1 MDIEVNENKQQASFR
16 NGKFYHT
23 FTPTTANQTVKLYH
37 MGCVGDTRLNRI
49 QLEQGTEPTGF
60 VAPKHNT
67 NTLSGIFKNLRD
79 LDVKM
84 TDPDSDF
91 WTRIK
96 KTARGTIEEYHTST
110 LSNEIVKTAE
120 GIVERQT
127 RTINSSVDEK
137 INGAKNELNTRVA
150 TLTSQSK
157 RHVDEVADVLSRR
170 IDGVTTNVSTVSRTV
185 DSINSNITSL
195 EGNVLKK
202 NEISITS
209 NGVTLGSGKV
219 IDGRTITSL
228 ITTQP
233 ENIKAITDKFIITP
247 ANENLVKREYRD
259 NFILNVRNGVLNKI
273 YGSNTDLEG
282 EYYFKLAIVGWDTPR
297 LYASIRVTY
306 TDGKEEWFNSEF
318 PIPSFA
324 TLETSTS
331 VKVQVKASKEIE
343 YIEPL
348 VFQDKWSNFYR
359 FYLKNLFV
367 GKKKSAELI
376 VDGTIEGKHIKS
388 SSIETGHLKA
398 GSVTSEIISSNAIK
412 SKHLQVDDA
421 MIDKIIGNQ
430 AFVTKLWAKDAFINN
445 LNAIKITAVDLSGK
459 VISSPQ
465 ILGGTISSSTK
476 FILGDNGYMR
486 PINNGLQIFAENS
499 NALSSGVILQLHGY
513 EKIISSSQTIPR
525 GLYLYNEKNFNEKS
539 SDTFLTYE
547 TLLTVDGMI
556 KIRGFARG
564 KEYGYFGAG
573 IPTLN
578 YPLIGGSDIGSSSFA
593 AICRLSLETI
603 IGGRDYLIVETPT
616 NTYRVPTAQNSDI
629 RLKENL
635 KETKVKALDY
645 IEKIKFKSFDW
656 KDKTLG
662 EEKLGVIAQELEKIE
677 PSFVSKLGD
686 IGGKEG
692 HYVLE
697 LSTLC
702 IYSLKSI
709 QELSIQNK
717 ELQQRI
723 IKLEEKI
730 NG

>member
-1 MDIEVNENKQQASFR
+1 MDIEVNDNKQQASFK
-16 NGKFYHT
+16 NGKFYHI

-60 VAPKHNT
+60 VAPKQST

-84 TDPDSDF
+84 TDPDSDL

-96 KTARGTIEEYHTST
+96 QNARGTVQEYHNST
-110 LSNEIVKTAE
+110 IKNEIVTTAE

-127 RTINSSVDEK
+127 KTINSSVDEK
-137 INGAKNELNTRVA
+137 INGAKNELNTRVT

-157 RHVDEVADVLSRR
+157 RYADEAVDVLSRR

-282 EYYFKLAIVGWDTPR
+282 DYYFKLAIVGWETPR

-318 PIPSFA
+318 PTPSFA

-421 MIDKIIGNQ
+421 MIQKLVSNQ
-430 AFVTKLWAKDAFINN
+430 AFVTELWSQDAFINN
-445 LNAIKITAVDLSGK
+445 LKTIKVTATSIDTEQLRGKTIQGVTITGGE
-459 VISSPQ
+459 IS
-465 ILGGTISSSTK
+465 GGTITGRTK
-476 FILGDNGYMR
+476 IKLGEYGFMQPTR
-486 PINNGLQIFAENS
+486 EGGLQINS
-499 NALSSGVILQLHGY
+499 PRLFNSQDGIGVQ
-513 EKIISSSQTIPR
+513 
-525 GLYLYNEKNFNEKS
+525 
-539 SDTFLTYE
+539 
-547 TLLTVDGMI
+547 
-556 KIRGFARG
+556 
-564 KEYGYFGAG
+564 
-573 IPTLN
+573 
-578 YPLIGGSDIGSSSFA
+578 
-593 AICRLSLETI
+593 I
-603 IGGRDYLIVETPT
+603 IGATERGEDIPYGLFVYKDNDFTVGDRAVDTDSYIMTVQGFIRTKGINNLRFVNYRDNSTSIGLWNQTVSLLFD
-616 NTYRVPTAQNSDI
+616 NTDNDIYYSWKSKYSLWNIIKQHYNTTSDV
-629 RLKENL
+629 RLKKDIVNCDY
-635 KETKVKALDY
+635 KALDL
-645 IEKIKFKSFDW
+645 INDFKFKSFNW
-656 KDKTLG
+656 KYH
-662 EEKLGVIAQELEKIE
+662 EEFGQKPYTEIGLIAQEVEEISE
-677 PSFVSKLGD
+677 NFVSMAGEYK
-686 IGGKEG
+686 
-692 HYVLE
+692 
-697 LSTLC
+697 TLNQFNLLT
-702 IYSLKSI
+702 YSLKAI
-709 QELSIQNK
+709 QELSTQNN

>member
-1 MDIEVNENKQQASFR
+1 MDIEVNDNKQQASFR

-60 VAPKHNT
+60 VAPKQST

-84 TDPDSDF
+84 TDPDSDL

-137 INGAKNELNTRVA
+137 INGAKNELNTRVT

-157 RHVDEVADVLSRR
+157 RYANEVADVLSKR

-247 ANENLVKREYRD
+247 ANENLVKSEYRD
-259 NFILNVRNGVLNKI
+259 NFTLNVRDGILNRI
-273 YGSNTDLEG
+273 YGSDIDLVG
-282 EYYFKLAIVGWDTPR
+282 EYHFKVSIMGFDTPT
-297 LYASIRVTY
+297 LNASIHVKY
-306 TDGKEEWFNSEF
+306 KDGTDGWFNSEF
-318 PIPSFA
+318 PIPDLA
-324 TLETSTS
+324 TFETSTS
-331 VKVQVKASKEIE
+331 VKVQKDLRKEIE

-348 VFQDKWSNFYR
+348 VFQNKWSDFYR

-421 MIDKIIGNQ
+421 MIEKLVSNQ
-430 AFVTKLWAKDAFINN
+430 AFVTELWSQQAFINN
-445 LNAIKITAVDLSGK
+445 LKTIKVTATSIDTEQLRGKTIQGVTITGGE
-459 VISSPQ
+459 IS
-465 ILGGTISSSTK
+465 GGTITGRTTIK
-476 FILGDNGYMR
+476 LGEYGFMQPTR
-486 PINNGLQIFAENS
+486 EGGLQINS
-499 NALSSGVILQLHGY
+499 PRLFNSKDGIGVQ
-513 EKIISSSQTIPR
+513 
-525 GLYLYNEKNFNEKS
+525 
-539 SDTFLTYE
+539 
-547 TLLTVDGMI
+547 
-556 KIRGFARG
+556 
-564 KEYGYFGAG
+564 
-573 IPTLN
+573 
-578 YPLIGGSDIGSSSFA
+578 
-593 AICRLSLETI
+593 I
-603 IGGRDYLIVETPT
+603 IGATERGEDIPYGLFVYQDKDFTVGDRAVDTDSYIMTVQGFIRTKGINNLRFVNYRDDSTSIGLWNQTVSLLFD
-616 NTYRVPTAQNSDI
+616 NTDNDIYYSWKSKYSLWNIIKQHYNTTSDV
-629 RLKENL
+629 RLKKDIVNCDY
-635 KETKVKALDY
+635 KALDL
-645 IEKIKFKSFDW
+645 INDFKFKSFNW
-656 KDKTLG
+656 KYH
-662 EEKLGVIAQELEKIE
+662 EEFGQKPYTEIGLIAQEVEEISENFISMAGEYK
-677 PSFVSKLGD
+677 
-686 IGGKEG
+686 
-692 HYVLE
+692 
-697 LSTLC
+697 TLNQFNLLT
-702 IYSLKSI
+702 YSLKAI
-709 QELSIQNK
+709 QELSTQNN